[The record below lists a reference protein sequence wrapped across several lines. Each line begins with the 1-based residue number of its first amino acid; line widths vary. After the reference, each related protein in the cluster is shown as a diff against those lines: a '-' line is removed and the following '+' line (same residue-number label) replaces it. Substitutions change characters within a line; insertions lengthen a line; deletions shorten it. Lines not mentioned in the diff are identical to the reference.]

1 MLTVLEQHA
10 AHRASTEVRS
20 YGESKHPAK
29 MENSRMD
36 LSKRACAPHCV
47 CASPPRCAI
56 SPPEFMQRCLRGQCD
71 CVCRACKCTADGGR
85 SFQLCVGQLASAAA
99 ARVQREQHAYDQVA
113 SRVGMESCARNQ
125 RLLKPPHFACFGR
138 VGRGDDLAIR
148 VTPAHYLSGS
158 VLAAALDGDC
168 RLVGGRKSLALRRS

>member
-10 AHRASTEVRS
+10 AHRASTEVQS

-36 LSKRACAPHCV
+36 LSTRACAPHCM
-47 CASPPRCAI
+47 CASPPRCAV
-56 SPPEFMQRCLRGQCD
+56 SPPEFMQRCLRGRCD
-71 CVCRACKCTADGGR
+71 CVCRSCKCTADGGR

-113 SRVGMESCARNQ
+113 SRVGMESRASA
-125 RLLKPPHFACFGR
+125 LLAEASTFACFRR

-148 VTPAHYLSGS
+148 VTPAHYLCGS

-168 RLVGGRKSLALRRS
+168 RMVRERESLALRRS